1 MRCKCCD
8 VILPILGKD
17 TELCYKCL
25 SVVHDTLY
33 NNESTVYDIRC
44 SKLILSES
52 STKEDI
58 EELENGFRNR

>member
-8 VILPILGKD
+8 VILPILCKD

-33 NNESTVYDIRC
+33 NNDQTVYDVRC
-44 SKLILSES
+44 Y
-52 STKEDI
+52 TNEDI
-58 EELENGFRNR
+58 EELEHELRNK

>member
-8 VILPILGKD
+8 VVLPQLAKD

-33 NNESTVYDIRC
+33 NNEFTVYDVRYY
-44 SKLILSES
+44 S
-52 STKEDI
+52 
-58 EELENGFRNR
+58 ELEIPKESNFKELEHELRSR

>member
-8 VILPILGKD
+8 VILPKLAKD

-33 NNESTVYDIRC
+33 NNEATVYDIRYY
-44 SKLILSES
+44 SKE
-52 STKEDI
+52 EM
-58 EELENGFRNR
+58 EELEHELRNK

>member
-8 VILPILGKD
+8 FILPILGKD

-33 NNESTVYDIRC
+33 NNEQTAYDIMC
-44 SKLILSES
+44 Y
-52 STKEDI
+52 TKEDI
-58 EELENGFRNR
+58 KELENELRNK